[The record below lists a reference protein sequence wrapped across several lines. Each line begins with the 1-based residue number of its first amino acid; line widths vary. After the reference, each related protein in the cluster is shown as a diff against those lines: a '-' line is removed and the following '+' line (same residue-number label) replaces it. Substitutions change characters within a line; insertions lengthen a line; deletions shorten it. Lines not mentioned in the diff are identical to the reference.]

1 LVVAIIGAGP
11 SGIYA
16 AEALVQQHDVP
27 VEVAV
32 IDRLPVPFGLVRYGV
47 APDHP
52 SIRSIRNTLERTLEK
67 SGVRFYGDVAI
78 GRDLTVPELRDTV
91 DAVIYA
97 YGAGSDR
104 RMDIPGERLP
114 GSIAA
119 SELVAWYCGHPD
131 VHPDPFLGKGD
142 DPLEPP
148 PRAQERTGAR
158 EMPGKGGDP
167 LGPPPRAQER
177 TGAREGGN
185 RLMAPEIE
193 RLIATTTSAVVVG
206 VGNVALD
213 VARVLIKSA
222 EQLSDTDMPDEVLDG
237 LAGTRIT
244 DVHILGRRGPAYTS
258 FTTKELRE
266 IGQLEGVEM
275 RVDPA
280 DLVLDDS
287 SRARLAVDKVATRN
301 VAVLDEW
308 SARPTG
314 DAPRRIWWHFW
325 TRPTALRGEGRVRA
339 VEVESTTIDAD
350 GRVVSAGE
358 PRTLE
363 AQLVVRSVGYRG
375 LPLPGVPYDESTGRV
390 PHAEG
395 RVIRDGGFS
404 VGEYVTGWI
413 KRGPTGVIGTNK
425 SDAVETVASLLADV
439 HEGDVVPH
447 GRTGKLDRLLASRG
461 VTPLDLPAWHR
472 IDAAE
477 IELGRSHGRMRTTL
491 AHRQELL
498 AAAENDGLS

>member
-1 LVVAIIGAGP
+1 MCPELVEGPSTGAVLTGMSANGRPLVVAIIGAGP

-67 SGVRFYGDVAI
+67 SGVRFFGDVAI
-78 GRDLTVPELRDTV
+78 GRDLTVAELRDTV

-104 RMDIPGERLP
+104 RMDIPGEHLP

-131 VHPDPFLGKGD
+131 VHPDPGV
-142 DPLEPP
+142 P
-148 PRAQERTGAR
+148 TGAP
-158 EMPGKGGDP
+158 ESDG
-167 LGPPPRAQER
+167 
-177 TGAREGGN
+177 
-185 RLMAPEIE
+185 RLLAPVVEQ
-193 RLIATTTSAVVVG
+193 LIATTTSAVVVG

-244 DVHILGRRGPAYTS
+244 DVHILGRRGPAYTA

-275 RVDPA
+275 RVNPA
-280 DLVLDDS
+280 DLVLDES
-287 SRARLAVDKVATRN
+287 SQARLAVDKVATRN
-301 VAVLDEW
+301 VAVLNEW
-308 SARPTG
+308 AARPLLSEG
-314 DAPRRIWWHFW
+314 G
-325 TRPTALRGEGRVRA
+325 RP
-339 VEVESTTIDAD
+339 
-350 GRVVSAGE
+350 
-358 PRTLE
+358 P
-363 AQLVVRSVGYRG
+363 
-375 LPLPGVPYDESTGRV
+375 
-390 PHAEG
+390 
-395 RVIRDGGFS
+395 
-404 VGEYVTGWI
+404 
-413 KRGPTGVIGTNK
+413 
-425 SDAVETVASLLADV
+425 
-439 HEGDVVPH
+439 
-447 GRTGKLDRLLASRG
+447 
-461 VTPLDLPAWHR
+461 
-472 IDAAE
+472 
-477 IELGRSHGRMRTTL
+477 
-491 AHRQELL
+491 
-498 AAAENDGLS
+498 